1 MTVSIN
7 VDAQQMGAAQKIL
20 EQMGRQANP
29 IIARV
34 LNRAITGVRTD
45 ITKNVRSVY
54 NVKAQKVRRA
64 VSLDRASKQKL
75 QARADIRSERISLLH
90 FGARPSSASARAPR
104 GGVSVHVKT
113 GRYRIPGTFIPRLP
127 GGGTG
132 VFWRVPGRHMS
143 LRLTAGRSPS
153 KHTQAIE
160 KLTGPSVPQM
170 AENDNVLQGVQQGA
184 VERVQKNLNHEI
196 DRYLERKGLRK

>member
-54 NVKAQKVRRA
+54 NVKAQKVRRSI
-64 VSLDRASKQKL
+64 SLDRASKQKL
-75 QARADIRSERISLLH
+75 FARADIRSERISLLH

-104 GGVSVHVKT
+104 GGVSVHVKAA
-113 GRYRIPGTFIPRLP
+113 RQRIPGTFIPSLP

-132 VFWRVPGRHMS
+132 VFWRVPGRHTTK
-143 LRLTAGRSPS
+143 RLTGGRSPS
-153 KHTQAIE
+153 KHTQAIQ

-170 AENDNVLQGVQQGA
+170 AENNNVLQGVQQGA
-184 VERVQKNLNHEI
+184 VDRVQKNLNHEI
-196 DRYLERKGLRK
+196 DRYLLRKGLR